1 MPKSLLTAQNNSEPN
16 SPNPLP
22 DQAQLMAEFFAL
34 LADANRL
41 RILELVAAQEVCV
54 HEIAAAIGMTEAA
67 VSQQMR
73 HLRSNRIVTHEKRG
87 RHVFYKLADR
97 HIIEIYQLVSEHLQE
112 HNCR

>member
-1 MPKSLLTAQNNSEPN
+1 MPKSQLTVQHNSETN
-16 SPNPLP
+16 SP

-97 HIIEIYQLVSEHLQE
+97 HIIEIYQIVAEHLQE

>member
-1 MPKSLLTAQNNSEPN
+1 MPKPQVTASNNSESN
-16 SPNPLP
+16 SP
-22 DQAQLMAEFFAL
+22 DRAKLMAEFFAL

-41 RILELVAAQEVCV
+41 RILELVAAQEICV

-87 RHVFYKLADR
+87 RHVYYKLADR

-112 HNCR
+112 HNCH

>member
-1 MPKSLLTAQNNSEPN
+1 MPKSPLTAQNNSEPN
-16 SPNPLP
+16 SPNHSH
-22 DQAQLMAEFFAL
+22 DRAQLMAEFFAL

-54 HEIAAAIGMTEAA
+54 HEIAEAIGMTEAA

>member
-1 MPKSLLTAQNNSEPN
+1 MPKSQLTTQHNSEPN
-16 SPNPLP
+16 SP

-41 RILELVAAQEVCV
+41 RILELVAVKEVCV

-97 HIIEIYQLVSEHLQE
+97 HIIEIYQIVAEHLQE

>member
-1 MPKSLLTAQNNSEPN
+1 MPKSQSAAQQNSEPN
-16 SPNPLP
+16 SP

-41 RILELVAAQEVCV
+41 RILELVAAQEICV

-73 HLRSNRIVTHEKRG
+73 YLRSNRIVTHEKRG
-87 RHVFYKLADR
+87 RHVYYQLADR
-97 HIIEIYQLVSEHLQE
+97 HIIEIYQLVTEHLQE